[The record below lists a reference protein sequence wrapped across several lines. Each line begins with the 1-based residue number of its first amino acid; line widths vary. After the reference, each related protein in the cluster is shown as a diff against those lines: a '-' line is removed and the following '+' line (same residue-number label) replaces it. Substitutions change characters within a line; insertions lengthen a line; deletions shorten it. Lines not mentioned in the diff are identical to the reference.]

1 MLAKRRRSTMS
12 ECKHG
17 LRQGCSYCHATTKTP
32 PPVQVGQ
39 KRRSRPTKLS
49 EQMNDRMTTLQKRL
63 KQIRGE

>member
-1 MLAKRRRSTMS
+1 MS